1 MRTDRITPSLFELLE
16 IPIVLLAVVLLAVAA
31 CRAPSSERRRGLLA
45 ETGCSCPCAE
55 DAGPA
60 ASPDAPDVL
69 DAAIDASPDARTP
82 DAGPRTIDMAAP
94 WPRHII
100 TPGATTGLYRGAD
113 GVDLVHGCIAT
124 AWEEGGL
131 VSLACGSGSS
141 WATTVVATGLVGV
154 EDAKIGDVDGDGLDD
169 VVSGTDATAGKVYV
183 SFRNPTG
190 PYTTVEIVAARG
202 HNHVMQVATA
212 GGDIY
217 FGTRL
222 GSYTNPAVIAALRN
236 PGGAAARDGSA
247 WTYEAITLAGW
258 AMSVVPRDVNGD
270 GRMDVVVSDRV
281 AYRDSS
287 NVVRYDLFGD
297 RWEERLAGGGWANHP
312 ISPPAG
318 GCGDAC
324 TPGDPYFLTI
334 VDDHTIVSCT
344 SHGAPGA
351 YSNRVAIR
359 RTTDWLT
366 WTQELVPDTT
376 NVGGCQQPAMADLD
390 GDGRLDVVVSTHE
403 TDGGSCSGVALACS
417 TRTGVYWLRNTGA
430 GWARGEISGPEG
442 SKFDNLLLVDLDGD
456 GDLDVLDSEQVDQL
470 GVVWFENPGVP

>member
-1 MRTDRITPSLFELLE
+1 MVKFWCLALLVIGCRSE
-16 IPIVLLAVVLLAVAA
+16 S
-31 CRAPSSERRRGLLA
+31 RAPRGLLA
-45 ETGCSCPCAE
+45 QAAESGCVCTCPE
-55 DAGPA
+55 DAPPVVDVDA
-60 ASPDAPDVL
+60 PPPVPDASVADSSV
-69 DAAIDASPDARTP
+69 P
-82 DAGPRTIDMAAP
+82 DAGPRFIDPTAP
-94 WPRHII
+94 WSRHTI
-100 TPGATTGLYRGAD
+100 TPGATTGIYRGAD

-141 WATTVVATGLVGV
+141 WTTTVVATGLPGV

-169 VVSGTDATAGKVYV
+169 IVSGVDATAGKVYV
-183 SFRNPTG
+183 SFANLTG
-190 PYTTVEIVAARG
+190 TYTTVEILAARG
-202 HNHVMQVATA
+202 HNRVIQVATA

-217 FGTRL
+217 FGTRV
-222 GSYTNPAVIAALRN
+222 GTAANPAVIAALRN
-236 PGGAAARDGSA
+236 PGGAAARDGTA
-247 WTYEAITLAGW
+247 WTYEPITLAGW

-270 GRMDVVVSDRV
+270 GRMDVVVSDRT
-281 AYRDSS
+281 AYRDAA

-297 RWEERLAGGGWANHP
+297 RWEERTATGWINHA

-351 YSNRVAIR
+351 YINRVAIR
-359 RTTDWLT
+359 RTTDWIT

-376 NVGGCQQPAMADLD
+376 NVGGCQQPAMGDLD
-390 GDGRLDVVVSTHE
+390 GDGRLDIVVSTHE
-403 TDGGSCSGVALACS
+403 TDGGNCSGVPLACS
-417 TRTGVYWLRNTGA
+417 TRTGVYWMRNTGT
-430 GWARGEISGPEG
+430 GWTRGEISGPEG
-442 SKFDNLLLVDLDGD
+442 SKFDNLLLVDMDGD

-470 GVVWFENPGVP
+470 GVIWFENPGAVP